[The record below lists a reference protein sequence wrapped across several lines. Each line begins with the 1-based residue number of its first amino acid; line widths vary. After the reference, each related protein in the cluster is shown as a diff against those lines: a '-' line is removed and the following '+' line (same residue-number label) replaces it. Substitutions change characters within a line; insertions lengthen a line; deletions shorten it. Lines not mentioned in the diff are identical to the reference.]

1 MNIVIAPDSF
11 KESLNAMAV
20 ADAIAT
26 GLAMVFPAAQLV
38 KIPMADGGEG
48 SAATMIAA
56 LGGQLMPVSV
66 TDPIGRPVIAHYG
79 LSPDGHTGIIEMA
92 ASSGL
97 HLLHPDE
104 RDPLTSSSR
113 GMGETIVAALDRG
126 VKALVLCIGGSA
138 TNDGGLGLLQAL
150 GIRFLDVG
158 GQELGPGGMALLRLH
173 RIDTEGLDPRLAN
186 CRIDIACDVDNP
198 LLGPNGAAAIFGPQK
213 GAGPDDVRRLDEALG
228 HYASVVK
235 HTLGIDVAER
245 PGAGAAG
252 GMGAALMAFL
262 NGQLRPGHEVIAEAV
277 QLAQHIASADVVITG
292 EGRID
297 GQTIFG
303 KTPIGVAKL
312 AKQYGKPVIA
322 IAGGYSAD
330 ADVVHQHGIDA
341 LFSAVHQ
348 PCTLTEAMSQ
358 AQANLQRCARN
369 VAAVIQLGQNLR
381 P

>member
-11 KESLNAMAV
+11 KESLSAIAV
-20 ADAIAT
+20 ADAIAA
-26 GLAMVFPAAQLV
+26 GLAMIFPDAQLV

-48 SAATMIAA
+48 SAATMTAA
-56 LGGQLMPVSV
+56 IQGQLVPVTV
-66 TDPIGRPVIAHYG
+66 ADPIGRPVVAHYG
-79 LSPDGHTGIIEMA
+79 LSPDGHTAIIEMA

-97 HLLHPDE
+97 HLLHPSE
-104 RDPLTSSSR
+104 RQPLTSSSS
-113 GMGETIVAALDRG
+113 GMGETITAALDRG

-150 GIRFLDVG
+150 GIRFLDEA
-158 GQELGPGGMALLRLH
+158 GQALGPGGIELLRLH
-173 RIDTEGLDPRLAN
+173 RIETEGLDPRLAGCSIN
-186 CRIDIACDVDNP
+186 IACDVDNP

-213 GAGPDDVRRLDEALG
+213 GASSADVLLLEQALNQ
-228 HYASVVK
+228 YASVMAQ
-235 HTLGIDVAER
+235 TLRINVADR

-252 GMGAALMAFL
+252 GMGAALMGFL

-277 QLAQHIASADVVITG
+277 QLAQHLASADLVITG

-322 IAGGYSAD
+322 IAGGYTAD

-348 PCTLTEAMSQ
+348 PCTLTEAITT
-358 AQANLQRCARN
+358 AEANLQRCARN
-369 VAAVIQLGQNLR
+369 IAALVRLGQKLK